1 MWQREPVLDLPAA
14 DPVLRGSLREP
25 TNLVSPRA
33 KLYWLARG
41 LVAWIGLEVVAQA
54 LLYATTN
61 SGWTGRL
68 LLAAATIVP
77 AAVHLTVMPQWR
89 YRVHRWEVDELG
101 VATRTGW
108 LTQVTRI
115 APLARIQTIDSE
127 QGPVARLFG
136 LAKVTVTTASAKGPL
151 EIDGLDADVAER
163 VVEALTAATDADD
176 AT

>member
-1 MWQREPVLDLPAA
+1 MPDLSSV
-14 DPVLRGSLREP
+14 DPIPNRGLREP
-25 TNLVSPRA
+25 TKLVSPRA

-41 LVAWIGLEVVAQA
+41 LVVWIGIEVVAQA
-54 LLYATTN
+54 VLYTTTN
-61 SGWTGRL
+61 VGWTGRL

-89 YRVHRWEVDELG
+89 YRVHRWELDGLG

-115 APLARIQTIDSE
+115 APLARIQTIDTE

-151 EIDGLDADVAER
+151 EIDGLDAAVAER

>member
-1 MWQREPVLDLPAA
+1 MPDLPSV
-14 DPVLRGSLREP
+14 DRVPSGGLGEP
-25 TNLVSPRA
+25 TKLVSRRA

-41 LVAWIGLEVVAQA
+41 LAGWIGIEVVAQA
-54 LLYATTN
+54 ALFVTT
-61 SGWTGRL
+61 SDGWTDRL
-68 LLAAATIVP
+68 LLAAATIGL

-89 YRVHRWEVDELG
+89 YRVHRWELDELG

-127 QGPVARLFG
+127 QGPVARIFG
-136 LAKVTVTTASAKGPL
+136 LAKVTITTASARGPL
-151 EIDGLDADVAER
+151 EIDALDADVAER
-163 VVEALTAATDADD
+163 VVEALTAATGADD